1 MKYNYLRSVSRLL
14 YYQVKLLDFVARK
27 YHLDP
32 NRIVNRALYGTDYD
46 PDEVGINNL
55 PRRVN
60 LCC

>member
-1 MKYNYLRSVSRLL
+1 MEFLAQIVRKLNHHIRLRKFTSPEDIL
-14 YYQVKLLDFVARK
+14 
-27 YHLDP
+27 P
-32 NRIVNRALYGTDYD
+32 GIRIVNRALYGTDYD